1 LVRAE
6 KADAGASVT
15 YQFGESEDAVRI
27 YYSGM
32 RVETF
37 EALEKD
43 SAELIGQKA
52 ITKTDWQ
59 RFKGLYKLLEWEKLT
74 QAEKTNTP
82 RFIRIWNHL
91 VKFTPWRTTSPR
103 CS

>member
-1 LVRAE
+1 MPE
-6 KADAGASVT
+6 PSVT

-43 SAELIGQKA
+43 SAELIRAEGHHQNRLAA
-52 ITKTDWQ
+52 IQ
-59 RFKGLYKLLEWEKLT
+59 G
-74 QAEKTNTP
+74 P
-82 RFIRIWNHL
+82 
-91 VKFTPWRTTSPR
+91 V
-103 CS
+103 

>member
-1 LVRAE
+1 M
-6 KADAGASVT
+6 T

-74 QAEKTNTP
+74 QAEKTKYAALYPNLES
-82 RFIRIWNHL
+82 L
-91 VKFTPWRTTSPR
+91 VKFTP
-103 CS
+103 